1 MTIVYISHLQGDIA
15 NGLAWSVPA
24 SIKAQEKIDNVLW
37 LNTSGAYL
45 DHWSNVKCFCKS
57 KRLRSLSHLNAPFN
71 KPDVVV
77 FEGFY
82 DDINDVI
89 LGYWLRKNRI
99 PYVIIPRSALTYKA
113 LHNHAYLKKCIA
125 HTLFYD
131 SFIKKALA
139 LQYLTLRECED
150 TKTVFD
156 CNYFIVPNGIDLPQ
170 TTKEFHEGVHSIHA
184 VFVGRIDIYQKGLD
198 ILLDAMAEIKDNLV
212 SHQFELII
220 YGPVTQDYD
229 KVVNLIK
236 EKDLND
242 IIRMGG
248 QIYKE
253 EKEKALLAADLFI
266 LTSRFEGLPMGLL
279 EALSY
284 GLPCAI
290 TDGSNMKQEIEVS
303 NAGWSAENNKDSV
316 KSMLLQ
322 VLAEKDKLEEKG
334 RSARLLSQKYDW
346 NSIALKTHEE
356 LSRLL
361 ND

>member
-1 MTIVYISHLQGDIA
+1 MNIVYISHLQGDIA

-37 LNTSGAYL
+37 LNTSDAFL
-45 DHWSNVKCFCKS
+45 VHWSNVLSFCKS
-57 KRLRSLSHLNAPFN
+57 KRLISLSHLSAPFN
-71 KPDVVV
+71 KPDVVI

-82 DDINDVI
+82 DDIYDI
-89 LGYWLRKNRI
+89 LLGFWLQRKNI

-113 LHNHAYLKKCIA
+113 FHNHAYLKKRIA

-131 SFIKKALA
+131 SYIKRAHA
-139 LQYLTLRECED
+139 LQYLTQRECED
-150 TKTVFD
+150 TKKIFE

-170 TTKEFHEGVHSIHA
+170 TTKEFHEGEHGIHA

-198 ILLDAMAEIKDNLV
+198 ILLDAMAEIKDDLV

-220 YGPVTQDYD
+220 YGPVAQDYD

-236 EKDLND
+236 GKGLDD

-248 QIYKE
+248 QIYK
-253 EKEKALLAADLFI
+253 KEKALLAADLFI

-290 TDGSNMKQEIEVS
+290 TDGSNMKQEIEAS
-303 NAGWSAENNKDSV
+303 NAGWTADNNKDSV

-322 VLAEKDKLEEKG
+322 VLAEKDKIEEKG
-334 RSARLLSQKYDW
+334 VNARSLSQKYDW
-346 NSIALKTHEE
+346 NRIALKTHEE
-356 LSRLL
+356 LKRLL
-361 ND
+361 KV